1 MYASR
6 ILADITRVTGTA
18 AALME
23 HVLRSALELGEP
35 LNQTLAYSRYS
46 RATKP
51 GLVPFLH
58 GRQYNCALFYAR
70 YLPPF
75 PP

>member
-23 HVLRSALELGEP
+23 HVVLSSLASRLI
-35 LNQTLAYSRYS
+35 QTLAYSRYS